1 VRKVSNIIGI
11 IIGVVL
17 LVLGFI
23 LMVTWWSVFIK
34 AVMAI
39 IPILLILMA
48 AGALAYFISE
58 IKSKLEVAEEKGNDP
73 GDKESEEK

>member
-1 VRKVSNIIGI
+1 MSNILGI

-17 LVLGFI
+17 LILGFI
-23 LMVTWWSVFIK
+23 LMVTWWSIFIK

-39 IPILLILMA
+39 IPIVLILMG

-58 IKSKLEVAEEKGNDP
+58 IRSKLEVAEGKGPDP
-73 GDKESEEK
+73 GEKKSEEK

>member
-23 LMVTWWSVFIK
+23 LMLTWWSIFIK

-39 IPILLILMA
+39 IPILLILIG
-48 AGALAYFISE
+48 AGVLAYFISE
-58 IKSKLEVAEEKGNDP
+58 IKSKLEVAEEKGLDS
-73 GDKESEEK
+73 GEKKSEEK

>member
-1 VRKVSNIIGI
+1 MSNIIGI

-23 LMVTWWSVFIK
+23 LMLTWWSIFIK

-39 IPILLILMA
+39 IPILLILIG
-48 AGALAYFISE
+48 AGVLAYFISE
-58 IKSKLEVAEEKGNDP
+58 IKSKLEVAEEKGLDSGEN
-73 GDKESEEK
+73 KSEEK